1 MAIQWF
7 PGHMNR
13 AKRAL
18 QELSEEIDIV
28 IELLDARAPF
38 SSCNPLIQN
47 IIRFKR
53 KIRILNKSDLAD
65 PEISKV
71 WLDYFG
77 QQENTLA
84 ILGDK
89 ENKKQRDKIIRL
101 CKELAPARGTS
112 FEKPL
117 RVMITGIPNVGKSTL
132 INQLVGKKA
141 AKTGDVPAVTKAN
154 QRLYV
159 NDTFVIFDTP
169 GMMWQKI
176 RYPQIGYNLAICNSI
191 GRNALDEEL
200 VALYLVEFLQQS
212 IYRDSFAARYKL
224 KPEQLELHY
233 DKLLDVLAN
242 KRGCIMS
249 GGVIDRQKI
258 SEIVIQDFRDGKI
271 GKISLETPELWD
283 KWISEFVEE
292 EEQSTAEEDVQ
303 INPEYEYNEEEQK
316 PTRPNRTNVKK
327 Q

>member
-1 MAIQWF
+1 MSIQWF

-13 AKRAL
+13 AKRAIA
-18 QELSEEIDIV
+18 ELTEEIDVI

-65 PEISKV
+65 PATSKI
-71 WLDYFG
+71 WLDYFTA
-77 QQENTLA
+77 QENTIA

-89 ENKKQRDKIIRL
+89 DNKKQRDKIIKI
-101 CKELAPARGTS
+101 CKDLAPARGTS

-132 INQLVGKKA
+132 INQLTGKKS

-159 NDTFVIFDTP
+159 NDTFIIFDTP

-200 VALYLVEFLQQS
+200 IALYLIEFLCASQ
-212 IYRDSFAARYKL
+212 YRDTFATRYKL
-224 KPEQLELHY
+224 KPEHLILSPDEL
-233 DKLLDVLAN
+233 LNTLAN

-249 GGVIDRQKI
+249 GGIIDRQKI
-258 SEIVIQDFRDGKI
+258 SEIVIQDFRDGRI
-271 GKISLETPELWD
+271 GKISLETPQMWD
-283 KWISEFVEE
+283 EWIANAIDN
-292 EEQSTAEEDVQ
+292 EEQSIDDDEDSKLVRK
-303 INPEYEYNEEEQK
+303 EYEYNEDEQK
-316 PTRPNRTNVKK
+316 PETKFRKK
-327 Q
+327 

>member
-13 AKRAL
+13 AKKDL
-18 QELSEEIDIV
+18 QDLSEEIDVV

-53 KIRILNKSDLAD
+53 TIRILNKSDLAD
-65 PEISKV
+65 PKISQL
-71 WLDYFG
+71 WLDYFSK
-77 QQENTLA
+77 QDNHQV

-89 ENKKQRDKIIRL
+89 ENKKQREKIIRL
-101 CKELAPARGTS
+101 CKELAPARGSS

-132 INQLVGKKA
+132 INQLIGKKS
-141 AKTGDVPAVTKAN
+141 AKTGDIPAVTKAN

-159 NDTFVIFDTP
+159 SDTFVIFDTP

-191 GRNALDEEL
+191 GRNALDEEVL
-200 VALYLVEFLQQS
+200 ALYLVEFLVTGGHH
-212 IYRDSFAARYKL
+212 AALTARYKL
-224 KPEQLELHY
+224 KPEHFEL
-233 DKLLDVLAN
+233 DADAFINLLAT
-242 KRGCIMS
+242 KRGCMMS

-258 SEIVIQDFRDGKI
+258 SEIIIQDFRSGRI
-271 GKISLETPELWD
+271 GKISLETPELWER
-283 KWISEFVEE
+283 WISEFATEEQQLAEE
-292 EEQSTAEEDVQ
+292 EACL
-303 INPEYEYNEEEQK
+303 
-316 PTRPNRTNVKK
+316 KK
-327 Q
+327 

>member
-1 MAIQWF
+1 MSIQWF

-13 AKRAL
+13 AKRAI
-18 QELSEEIDIV
+18 QELTEEIDVI

-47 IIRFKR
+47 IIKFKR

-65 PEISKV
+65 ANTSKV
-71 WLDYFG
+71 WLDYFTK
-77 QQENTLA
+77 QENTIA

-89 ENKKQRDKIIRL
+89 DNKKQRERIIKI
-101 CKELAPARGTS
+101 CQDLAPARGTS

-132 INQLVGKKA
+132 INQLTGKKS
-141 AKTGDVPAVTKAN
+141 AKTGDIPAVTKAN

-159 NDTFVIFDTP
+159 NDTFIIFDTP

-200 VALYLVEFLQQS
+200 VALYLVEFLQKSQ
-212 IYRDSFAARYKL
+212 YKESFAARYKL
-224 KPEQLELHY
+224 KPEHFELHP
-233 DKLLDVLAN
+233 DRLLDMLAN
-242 KRGCIMS
+242 KRGCIMT
-249 GGVIDRQKI
+249 GGIIDRQKI

-271 GKISLETPELWD
+271 GRVSLETPEMWEE
-283 KWISEFVEE
+283 WIAAGIAE
-292 EEQSTAEEDVQ
+292 EEQSIEDEDKVR
-303 INPEYEYNEEEQK
+303 PEYEYNEEAQK
-316 PTRPNRTNVKK
+316 PDKPFKRNWKK
-327 Q
+327 